1 MSTFSTDCL
10 LLCIEEMYSNLERK
24 DTTMFIYYDTRM
36 REFHLLGKRNN
47 TNVISFVPYS
57 FTCKSKSKLYSF
69 IRFVICNYA
78 KCILSLYNYDNFPEN
93 CEDISYDFIEKHQ
106 DNKDVENSKLTIF
119 EGNTIYADSKDK
131 NTINFERY
139 KKKYQWGWILD
150 S

>member
-106 DNKDVENSKLTIF
+106 DNAYLITSYDVKSLGENSLQL
-119 EGNTIYADSKDK
+119 DK
-131 NTINFERY
+131 VLEMLEYVNNEY
-139 KKKYQWGWILD
+139 
-150 S
+150 